1 MSVRIL
7 LKILF
12 IVKAFFS
19 QLSNLN
25 FIVLGIEQFAF
36 ILSDPHSKKL
46 HLSWEPLY
54 LYSLED
60 NDKIDIIS
68 EARSFVVGQIL
79 DAGFAK
85 LLPSDYRF
93 GN

>member
-1 MSVRIL
+1 M
-7 LKILF
+7 
-12 IVKAFFS
+12 KAFFS

-36 ILSDPHSKKL
+36 ILSDLHSEKL

-54 LYSLED
+54 LYGLED